1 MDLTNRSTSTT
12 SWRTDRDYQRQSES
26 LSLEQQYEE
35 WKNDPQAQK
44 EYQEWL
50 EKDQQKRALLPDPL
64 A

>member
-1 MDLTNRSTSTT
+1 MNESTSTT
-12 SWRTDRDYQRQSES
+12 SWPMDHDYQRQSEICFS
-26 LSLEQQYEE
+26 QQEYME

-50 EKDQQKRALLPDPL
+50 DKDRQKRALLPDPL